1 MPTTVLTTREAAEFL
16 KCSVETLKRRA
27 AAGEIPAAKT
37 GREWRFLLD
46 ELEAWLRAG
55 GDRYEEQVDE
65 GMVALMRERMHSGP
79 GRRHTLEDAAREL
92 DL

>member
-1 MPTTVLTTREAAEFL
+1 MPTTVLTTREAAEYL

-55 GDRYEEQVDE
+55 GDRYEETVDA
-65 GMVALMRERMHSGP
+65 GMAEIMRERIAAGPERLHS
-79 GRRHTLEDAAREL
+79 LEDTAREL
-92 DL
+92 GL